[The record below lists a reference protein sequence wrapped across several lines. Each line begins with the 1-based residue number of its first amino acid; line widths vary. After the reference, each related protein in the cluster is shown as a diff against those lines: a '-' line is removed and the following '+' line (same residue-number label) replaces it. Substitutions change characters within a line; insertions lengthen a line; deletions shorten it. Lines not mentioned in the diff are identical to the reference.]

1 MGAPFRAVILRG
13 GGAGVGPP
21 ESRSLSQPCRVAPSD
36 KRLGF
41 STALPLLLC
50 LFCLWLVAPASARD
64 WHIERFDT
72 QMSVAQDG
80 VATVTE
86 RLDVVFE
93 GERKST
99 RLNSS
104 HLGISYA

>member
-1 MGAPFRAVILRG
+1 MGAPFRAVVLRG

-21 ESRSLSQPCRVAPSD
+21 ESKSLSQPCRVAPCTG

-41 STALPLLLC
+41 STPLPLLLC
-50 LFCLWLVAPASARD
+50 LLCLSLVAPASARD

-80 VATVTE
+80 VANVTE
-86 RLDVVFE
+86 RLEVGFE
-93 GERKST
+93 GEV
-99 RLNSS
+99 
-104 HLGISYA
+104 HGI